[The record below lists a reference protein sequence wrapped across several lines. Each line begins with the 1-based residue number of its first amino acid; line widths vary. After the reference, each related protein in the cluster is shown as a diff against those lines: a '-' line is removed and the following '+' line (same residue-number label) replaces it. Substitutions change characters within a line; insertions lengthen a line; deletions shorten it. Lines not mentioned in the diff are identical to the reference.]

1 MFFLFVLAKIHRNNI
16 YLKQFFSMAPT
27 PTLVAL
33 LGSSVLKDLTSGNSM
48 QVSNMQSYSCN
59 RKEPGLREG
68 FKPTLLKKSMG
79 EQWRVKSGPCDPR
92 WHSSDLL
99 FRIRKECLGR
109 RRRSTGSYRD
119 KYIMKTKISS
129 LIGFLVCMW
138 HLKEFA

>member
-1 MFFLFVLAKIHRNNI
+1 MQISSCFTRNSFDYICVI
-16 YLKQFFSMAPT
+16 YK
-27 PTLVAL
+27 
-33 LGSSVLKDLTSGNSM
+33 
-48 QVSNMQSYSCN
+48 
-59 RKEPGLREG
+59 
-68 FKPTLLKKSMG
+68 KKSMG